1 MPPYR
6 MTDQEHGLIK
16 ARAPGFRPG
25 RILRDVPFLRT
36 GAIRL
41 RTLFHSKGGAPGG
54 VLFLFYHD
62 MQASERAA
70 FEAQIRHLR
79 DIGDIVSPA
88 DAVKILMGG
97 NARTT
102 NERHICLTFDDGYRG
117 AFEHAFPIL
126 ASENVPAAFFVV
138 AGWID
143 EARPGIIGWE
153 DCRTLAA
160 GGMEIGS
167 HSISHRRLAQLD
179 EAEAAREFVASRT
192 RVEAET
198 GRACVHF
205 ACPFGQPTEDY
216 HPGREPRLAR
226 QAGYHTFF
234 TTVPRRAV
242 AGVSPWEL
250 PRVRMEPGWGSA
262 ELRYAFSRPPMGG
275 KSN

>member
-1 MPPYR
+1 M
-6 MTDQEHGLIK
+6 IK
-16 ARAPGFRPG
+16 AKAPGFRPG
-25 RILRDVPFLRT
+25 RLLRDVAFLRV

-41 RTLFHSKGGAPGG
+41 LTLFRTKGGPPGG
-54 VLFLFYHD
+54 ILFLFYHD
-62 MQASERAA
+62 MQAGERAA

-79 DIGDIVSPA
+79 GLGDIVGPT
-88 DAVKILMGG
+88 DAVQILIDGEG
-97 NARTT
+97 RAT

-143 EARPGIIGWE
+143 EARPGIIGWD

-167 HSISHRRLAQLD
+167 HSVSHRRLAEMD
-179 EAEAAREFVASRT
+179 EEEAMGEFAASRT
-192 RVEAET
+192 RIEAET

-205 ACPFGQPTEDY
+205 ACPWGQPTEDY

-234 TTVPRRAV
+234 TTVPRRAM

-250 PRVRMEPGWGSA
+250 PRVRMEPGWGIG
-262 ELRYAFSRPPMGG
+262 ELRYAFSRRPMGG
-275 KSN
+275 TLR